1 MAQNQNQL
9 FDNVEK
15 KTGVSM
21 EQIMRLVNS
30 LQGANLRDEQTVRK
44 LIHDVAK
51 MANKPVSKEKEERL
65 VKAITTNNVPDFA
78 AIAQMLGGKK

>member
-30 LQGANLRDEQTVRK
+30 LQGANLRDERTVRK
-44 LIHDVAK
+44 LIRDVAK